1 MKPAQAP
8 RFHLYITKRHF
19 EGRSVLTWP
28 RDQWE
33 NIAGQEG
40 ELVLMDVNA
49 TPMSG
54 VAADA
59 TVLACVAERYVP
71 PDGQVSIY
79 RYDTADG
86 STPVNKDVYKV
97 WRGETLRNIPNLVEL
112 ATACGTCADANL
124 HQFLGENNF
133 LVKEEPGNDHRLANL
148 PESVQVKI
156 DQK

>member
-1 MKPAQAP
+1 VVP
-8 RFHLYITKRHF
+8 
-19 EGRSVLTWP
+19 
-28 RDQWE
+28 
-33 NIAGQEG
+33 
-40 ELVLMDVNA
+40 MDVNA

-59 TVLACVAERYVP
+59 TVLACVAEKHVP

-97 WRGETLRNIPNLVEL
+97 VRGETLRSIPNLVEL
-112 ATACGTCADANL
+112 ANACGTCADANL
-124 HQFLGENNF
+124 HQFLGENDF
-133 LVKEEPGNDHRLANL
+133 LVKEDPGDDHWLTKL
-148 PESVQVKI
+148 PESVQVRI